1 MSINEHEK
9 RTGKKDKD
17 LSKNHTIV
25 KQDEWIK
32 ARKDLLTKEKEFT
45 VVRDQLSQKRRDLPW
60 VRVDKEYVFDGS
72 NGKQTLSELFD
83 GRSQLIVY
91 HFMLCL

>member
-9 RTGKKDKD
+9 TNGKKDKD

-72 NGKQTLSELFD
+72 NWKQRLSELFD

-91 HFMLCL
+91 HFI